1 MATLRPPV
9 NNTDHI
15 KGDLNA
21 PATLVEFGDY
31 QCPYCGASHPVLK
44 EIEKQLDDRLLFV
57 YRHFPLS
64 NIHAMAVPAAMA
76 AEAAGRQG
84 KFWAMHDL
92 IFDNQ
97 DVLMRNDVL
106 IFARQLGLNIA
117 RFKIDLLDKSLSLK
131 IESDFESGVRSG
143 VNGTPSFFINGTKH
157 NGPSD
162 FVSLLAAIEDSM
174 GVNQ

>member
-9 NNTDHI
+9 NNNDHM
-15 KGDLNA
+15 KGDPKA
-21 PATLVEFGDY
+21 PATLVEYGDF
-31 QCPYCGASHPVLK
+31 QCPHCAASYPVLK
-44 EIEKQLDDRLLFV
+44 EIEKLLDDRLLFV

-64 NIHAMAVPAAMA
+64 NIHPMAFPAAIA

-97 DVLMRNDVL
+97 DMLMSNDVL
-106 IFARQLGLNIA
+106 IFARQLRL
-117 RFKIDLLDKSLSLK
+117 RMSKFKIDLLDKSLSLK
-131 IESDFESGVRSG
+131 VESDFESGVRSG
-143 VNGTPSFFINGTKH
+143 VNGTPSFFVNGTKH

-162 FVSLLAAIEDSM
+162 FTSLLAVIEDSM
-174 GVNQ
+174 GVDQ